1 MDIRSR
7 CDLINGK
14 AGDIVHK
21 DMVFISSVELVVL
34 FICLV
39 RSRMNTELAILICL
53 GLAVGMK
60 LIFAERLWIILRSV
74 GKNRGEIQLDKRS
87 IQGAKLRKGKDLF
100 FHNVRED
107 RRIKVF
113 QKAVKSP
120 VRGKRRS
127 NIKTAVM
134 CDEKIVVE
142 IIDKVGKHGETF
154 ALHDNER
161 TEHCMIG
168 KAFSSGFRKFRNRG

>member
-1 MDIRSR
+1 M
-7 CDLINGK
+7 
-14 AGDIVHK
+14 
-21 DMVFISSVELVVL
+21 
-34 FICLV
+34 
-39 RSRMNTELAILICL
+39 
-53 GLAVGMK
+53 
-60 LIFAERLWIILRSV
+60 RSV
-74 GKNRGEIQLDKRS
+74 GKNRGIQPDKRS
-87 IQGAKLRKGKDLF
+87 IQDAKLRKGKDLF

-120 VRGKRRS
+120 IRRKRRS

-142 IIDKVGKHGETF
+142 IIDKVSKHGETF

-168 KAFSSGFRKFRNRG
+168 KTSSSGFREFRNRG